1 MEQKDIAEK
10 RLESY
15 NDVFADIVNTLLFSS
30 EKLIAEDQLED
41 GPTGSSYSEA
51 EKLYLQDRDI
61 TKIWRSCGIRLALL
75 GIENQTTQDPN
86 MVIRAMCY
94 DAASYHAQV
103 RSPSPGKEKYP
114 VVTLVLYFGTA
125 PWQKARKL
133 SEAIPIEDR
142 LKPYVNDYQMN
153 LFEVAF
159 LSDEQISCFHS
170 DFRAVAEYFRSVQ
183 KGTAFSAHKLK
194 HVSEVLR
201 LLAELTKDKRY
212 LDILAN
218 EFLKQEGGIT
228 MCELL
233 DRYIKQGEE
242 KGLLQ
247 GREEGRKEGQEKGR
261 EEGLRAGIAGAIA
274 MLRRAGCSDS
284 KIAEELILTFHLS
297 RDEAQAYIKAG

>member
-1 MEQKDIAEK
+1 
-10 RLESY
+10 
-15 NDVFADIVNTLLFSS
+15 
-30 EKLIAEDQLED
+30 
-41 GPTGSSYSEA
+41 
-51 EKLYLQDRDI
+51 
-61 TKIWRSCGIRLALL
+61 
-75 GIENQTTQDPN
+75 
-86 MVIRAMCY
+86 
-94 DAASYHAQV
+94 
-103 RSPSPGKEKYP
+103 
-114 VVTLVLYFGTA
+114 
-125 PWQKARKL
+125 
-133 SEAIPIEDR
+133 
-142 LKPYVNDYQMN
+142 MN

-170 DFRAVAEYFRSVQ
+170 DFRAVAEYFRSVR

-201 LLAELTKDKRY
+201 LLAELTKDNRY

-218 EFLKQEGGIT
+218 AFLKQEGGIT

-247 GREEGRKEGQEKGR
+247 GREEGR
-261 EEGLRAGIAGAIA
+261 EEGLRAGITGAIS

-284 KIAEELILTFHLS
+284 KITEELISTFHLS